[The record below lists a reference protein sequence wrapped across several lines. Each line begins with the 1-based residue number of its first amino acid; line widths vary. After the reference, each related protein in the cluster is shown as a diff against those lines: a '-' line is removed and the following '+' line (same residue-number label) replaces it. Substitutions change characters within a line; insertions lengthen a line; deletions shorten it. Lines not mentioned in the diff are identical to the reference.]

1 MNNEIKIF
9 ENEQFGA
16 VRMLMKDGQPWFVGK
31 DIANILGYADLN
43 KAIAMHVDDEDKKL
57 NDKTSLSFGQR
68 GATIINES
76 GFYSLVLASKM
87 PNAKKFKR
95 WVTSEVLPSIREYG
109 MYATEQTID
118 NVLNGTEEAERLF
131 IQLKE
136 EKLRTRELENENMK
150 LVEENDSLAEVVDFI
165 NMYDDESDLLNVSD
179 IAIAYQMS
187 AIEFNRLLCIL
198 GIQHRAYGTWKIAPE
213 YENCG
218 YVRTDKRPT
227 FYGEGFFI
235 HTRWTHKGA
244 AFLYNRLKENGILP
258 VFDWIKQITQLTEN
272 KGEFIYG

>member
-9 ENEQFGA
+9 EHEQFGS
-16 VRMLMKDGQPWFVGK
+16 VRTILIDGQPWFVGK
-31 DIANILGYADLN
+31 DVAEALGYTN
-43 KAIAMHVDDEDKKL
+43 TRKALLDHVDVEDKNTVTIRDGNKG
-57 NDKTSLSFGQR
+57 NPNQ
-68 GATIINES
+68 TIINES
-76 GFYSLVLASKM
+76 GVYCLIIKSKLET
-87 PNAKKFKR
+87 ARQFKR
-95 WVTSEVLPSIREYG
+95 WVTSEVLPSIRKYG
-109 MYATEQTID
+109 VYATEQTID
-118 NVLNGTEEAERLF
+118 NVLNGTEEAEKLF

-136 EKLRTRELENENMK
+136 EKLRTRELENENMR
-150 LVEENDSLAEVVDFI
+150 LAEENDSLAEVVDFI

-198 GIQHRAYGTWKIAPE
+198 GIQYRAYGTWMIAPE

-258 VFDWIKQITQLTEN
+258 VFDWIKQITVTN
-272 KGEFIYG
+272 

>member
-9 ENEQFGA
+9 ENEQFGSI
-16 VRMLMKDGQPWFVGK
+16 RTLDENGK
-31 DIANILGYADLN
+31 IYFCGIDVAKALGYSRPRDAISAHCKGAVKRRSLTNGGEQTLTYITEGDLYRL
-43 KAIAMHVDDEDKKL
+43 ITHSKL
-57 NDKTSLSFGQR
+57 PSAEIF
-68 GATIINES
+68 EC
-76 GFYSLVLASKM
+76 
-87 PNAKKFKR
+87 
-95 WVTSEVLPSIREYG
+95 WVFDEVLPSIR

-118 NVLNGTEEAERLF
+118 NVLSGTEEAEKLF
-131 IQLKE
+131 VQLKE
-136 EKLRTRELENENMK
+136 EKLRTRELENENMR
-150 LVEENDSLAEVVDFI
+150 LAEENDSLAEVVDFI

-198 GIQHRAYGTWKIAPE
+198 GIQHRAYGTWMIAPE

-258 VFDWIKQITQLTEN
+258 VFDWIKQIIITN
-272 KGEFIYG
+272 GK

>member
-9 ENEQFGA
+9 ENEQFGS
-16 VRMLMKDGQPWFVGK
+16 VRTILIDGQLWFVGK
-31 DIANILGYADLN
+31 DVAEALGYTN
-43 KAIAMHVDDEDKKL
+43 PTKAIRDHIDPEDRWGSKLDPHLFVDNL
-57 NDKTSLSFGQR
+57 GRTQAPTL
-68 GATIINES
+68 INES
-76 GFYSLVLASKM
+76 GVYCLIIKSKLET
-87 PNAKKFKR
+87 ARQFKR
-95 WVTSEVLPSIREYG
+95 WVTSEVLPSIRKYG

-118 NVLNGTEEAERLF
+118 NVLNGTEEAEKLF

-136 EKLRTRELENENMK
+136 EKLRTRELENENMR

-198 GIQHRAYGTWKIAPE
+198 GIQHRAYGTWMIAPE

-258 VFDWIKQITQLTEN
+258 VFDWIKQITVTN
-272 KGEFIYG
+272 

>member
-9 ENEQFGA
+9 ESEQFGSI
-16 VRMLMKDGQPWFVGK
+16 RTYEENGK
-31 DIANILGYADLN
+31 IFFCGIDVAKALGYSRPRDAISAHCKGAVKRRSLTNGGEQTLTYITEGDLYRL
-43 KAIAMHVDDEDKKL
+43 ITHSKL
-57 NDKTSLSFGQR
+57 PSAEIF
-68 GATIINES
+68 EC
-76 GFYSLVLASKM
+76 
-87 PNAKKFKR
+87 
-95 WVTSEVLPSIREYG
+95 WVFDEVLPSIRKYG

-118 NVLNGTEEAERLF
+118 NVLNGTEEAEKLF

-136 EKLRTRELENENMK
+136 EKLRTRELENENMR
-150 LVEENDSLAEVVDFI
+150 LAEENDSLAEVVDFI

-198 GIQHRAYGTWKIAPE
+198 GIQYRAYGTWMIAPE

-244 AFLYNRLKENGILP
+244 EFLYNRLKENGILP
-258 VFDWIKQITQLTEN
+258 VFDWVNQKTTIN
-272 KGEFIYG
+272 

>member
-9 ENEQFGA
+9 ENEQFGT
-16 VRMLMKDGQPWFVGK
+16 VRTLIKDGQPWFVGK
-31 DIANILGYADLN
+31 DVAHILGYADLN

-57 NDKTSLSFGQR
+57 NDKTSSSFGQR
-68 GATIINES
+68 GATLINES
-76 GFYSLVLASKM
+76 GFYSLVLASRL
-87 PNAKKFKR
+87 PDAKKFKR
-95 WVTSEVLPSIREYG
+95 WVTSEVLPSIRKYG
-109 MYATEQTID
+109 MYATEHTID
-118 NVLNGTEEAERLF
+118 NVLNGTEEAEKLF

-136 EKLRTRELENENMK
+136 EKLRTRELENENIR
-150 LVEENDSLAEVVDFI
+150 LAEENDSLAEVVDFI

-198 GIQHRAYGTWKIAPE
+198 GIQHRAYGTWMIAPE

-258 VFDWIKQITQLTEN
+258 VFDWIKQITITN
-272 KGEFIYG
+272 

>member
-9 ENEQFGA
+9 EHEQFGS
-16 VRMLMKDGQPWFVGK
+16 VRTILIDGQPWFVGK
-31 DIANILGYADLN
+31 DVAIALGYTN
-43 KAIAMHVDDEDKKL
+43 PQKALRDHVDDEDL
-57 NDKTSLSFGQR
+57 TVNESFTVNGTPAR
-68 GATIINES
+68 LINES
-76 GFYSLVLASKM
+76 GVYCLIIKSKLE
-87 PNAKKFKR
+87 AARQFKR
-95 WVTSEVLPSIREYG
+95 WVTSEVLPSIRKYG

-131 IQLKE
+131 TQLKE
-136 EKLRTRELENENMK
+136 EKLRTRELKNENMR
-150 LVEENDSLAEVVDFI
+150 LAEENDSLAEVVDFI

-198 GIQHRAYGTWKIAPE
+198 GIQHRAYGTWILAPE

-258 VFDWIKQITQLTEN
+258 VFDWIKQITITN
-272 KGEFIYG
+272 

>member
-9 ENEQFGA
+9 ENEQFGS
-16 VRMLMKDGQPWFVGK
+16 VRTILIDGQPWFVGK
-31 DIANILGYADLN
+31 DVAIALGYN
-43 KAIAMHVDDEDKKL
+43 QYEKAIRVHIDAEDIGVSKMDTPGGKQPV
-57 NDKTSLSFGQR
+57 KV
-68 GATIINES
+68 INES
-76 GFYSLVLASKM
+76 GVYSLIFSSKLET
-87 PNAKKFKR
+87 ARQFKR
-95 WVTSEVLPSIREYG
+95 WVTSEVLPSIRKNG

-118 NVLNGTEEAERLF
+118 NVLNGTEEAEKLF

-136 EKLRTRELENENMK
+136 EKLRTRELENENMR
-150 LVEENDSLAEVVDFI
+150 LAEENDSLAEVVDFI

-198 GIQHRAYGTWKIAPE
+198 GIQYRAYGTWMIAPE

-258 VFDWIKQITQLTEN
+258 VFDWIKQITVTN
-272 KGEFIYG
+272 

>member
-9 ENEQFGA
+9 EHEQFGS
-16 VRMLMKDGQPWFVGK
+16 VRTILIDGQPWFVGK
-31 DIANILGYADLN
+31 DVAKALGYSKSENALQR
-43 KAIAMHVDDEDKKL
+43 HVDEEDK
-57 NDKTSLSFGQR
+57 SLTPFQGGCSTGRQNT
-68 GATIINES
+68 TIINES
-76 GFYSLVLASKM
+76 GLYSLILSSKL

-95 WVTSEVLPSIREYG
+95 WVTSEVLPSIRKYG

-118 NVLNGTEEAERLF
+118 NVLNGTEEAEKLF

-136 EKLRTRELENENMK
+136 EKLRTRELENENMR
-150 LVEENDSLAEVVDFI
+150 LAEENDSLAEVVDFI

-198 GIQHRAYGTWKIAPE
+198 GIQYRAYGTWMIAPE

-258 VFDWIKQITQLTEN
+258 VFDWIKQITVTN
-272 KGEFIYG
+272 

>member
-9 ENEQFGA
+9 ENEQFGS
-16 VRMLMKDGQPWFVGK
+16 VRTILIDGQPWFVGK
-31 DIANILGYADLN
+31 DVAEALGYTN
-43 KAIAMHVDDEDKKL
+43 TRKALLDHVDVEDKNTVTIRDGNKG
-57 NDKTSLSFGQR
+57 NPNQ
-68 GATIINES
+68 TIINES
-76 GFYSLVLASKM
+76 GVYCLIIKSKLET
-87 PNAKKFKR
+87 ARQFKR
-95 WVTSEVLPSIREYG
+95 WVTSEVLPSIRKYG

-118 NVLNGTEEAERLF
+118 NVLNGTEEAEKLF

-136 EKLRTRELENENMK
+136 EKLRTRELENENMR
-150 LVEENDSLAEVVDFI
+150 LAEENDSLAEVVDFI

-198 GIQHRAYGTWKIAPE
+198 GIQHRAYGTWMIAPE

-218 YVRTDKRPT
+218 YVRTDKRST

-258 VFDWIKQITQLTEN
+258 VFDWIKQITTIN
-272 KGEFIYG
+272 

>member
-9 ENEQFGA
+9 ENEQFGSI
-16 VRMLMKDGQPWFVGK
+16 RTLDENGK
-31 DIANILGYADLN
+31 IYFCGIDVAKALGYSRPRDAISAHCKGAVKRRSLTSGGEQTLTYITEGDLYRL
-43 KAIAMHVDDEDKKL
+43 ITHSKL
-57 NDKTSLSFGQR
+57 PSAEIF
-68 GATIINES
+68 EC
-76 GFYSLVLASKM
+76 
-87 PNAKKFKR
+87 
-95 WVTSEVLPSIREYG
+95 WVFDEVLPSIRKYG

-118 NVLNGTEEAERLF
+118 NVLSGTEEAEKLF
-131 IQLKE
+131 VQLKE
-136 EKLRTRELENENMK
+136 EKLRTRELENENMR
-150 LVEENDSLAEVVDFI
+150 LAEENDSLAEVVDFI

-198 GIQHRAYGTWKIAPE
+198 GIQHRAYGTWMIAPE

-258 VFDWIKQITQLTEN
+258 VFDWIKQIIITN
-272 KGEFIYG
+272 

>member
-9 ENEQFGA
+9 ENEQFGT

-31 DIANILGYADLN
+31 DVAVILGYN
-43 KAIAMHVDDEDKKL
+43 EPHKAIARHVDEDDGMKHPVIDSIGRTQ
-57 NDKTSLSFGQR
+57 NV
-68 GATIINES
+68 TIVNES

-95 WVTSEVLPSIREYG
+95 WVTNEVLPSIRKYG
-109 MYATEQTID
+109 MYATEHTID
-118 NVLNGTEEAERLF
+118 NVLNGTEEAEKLF

-136 EKLRTRELENENMK
+136 EKLRTRELENENMR
-150 LVEENDSLAEVVDFI
+150 LAEENDSLAEVVDFI

-198 GIQHRAYGTWKIAPE
+198 GIQHRAYGTWILAPE

-258 VFDWIKQITQLTEN
+258 VFDWIKQITITN
-272 KGEFIYG
+272 

>member
-9 ENEQFGA
+9 EHEQFGS
-16 VRMLMKDGQPWFVGK
+16 VRTILIDGQPWFVGK
-31 DIANILGYADLN
+31 DVAIALGYTN
-43 KAIAMHVDDEDKKL
+43 PQKALRDHVDDEDL
-57 NDKTSLSFGQR
+57 TVNESFTVNGTPAR
-68 GATIINES
+68 LINES
-76 GFYSLVLASKM
+76 GVYCLIIKSKLE
-87 PNAKKFKR
+87 AARQFKR
-95 WVTSEVLPSIREYG
+95 WVTSEVLPSIRKYG

-118 NVLNGTEEAERLF
+118 NVLSGTEEAEKLF
-131 IQLKE
+131 VQLKE
-136 EKLRTRELENENMK
+136 EKLRTRELENENMR
-150 LVEENDSLAEVVDFI
+150 LAEENDSLAEVVDFI

-198 GIQHRAYGTWKIAPE
+198 GIQHRAYGTWMIAPE

-258 VFDWIKQITQLTEN
+258 VFDWIKQIIITN
-272 KGEFIYG
+272 

>member
-9 ENEQFGA
+9 EHEQFGS
-16 VRMLMKDGQPWFVGK
+16 VRTILIDGQPWFVGK
-31 DIANILGYADLN
+31 DVAEALGYTN
-43 KAIAMHVDDEDKKL
+43 TRKALLDHVDLEDKNTVTIRDGNKG
-57 NDKTSLSFGQR
+57 NPNQ
-68 GATIINES
+68 TIINES
-76 GFYSLVLASKM
+76 GVYCLIIKSKLETERQ
-87 PNAKKFKR
+87 FKR
-95 WVTSEVLPSIREYG
+95 WVTSEVLPSIRKYG

-118 NVLNGTEEAERLF
+118 NVLNGTEEAEKLF

-136 EKLRTRELENENMK
+136 EKLRTRKLENENMR
-150 LVEENDSLAEVVDFI
+150 LAEENDSLAEVVDFI

-198 GIQHRAYGTWKIAPE
+198 GIQYRAYGTWMIAPE

-218 YVRTDKRPT
+218 NVRTDKRST

-258 VFDWIKQITQLTEN
+258 VFDWIKQITTIN
-272 KGEFIYG
+272 

>member
-9 ENEQFGA
+9 ENEQFGT
-16 VRMLMKDGQPWFVGK
+16 VRTLIKDGQPWFVGK
-31 DIANILGYADLN
+31 DVAHILGYADLN

-57 NDKTSLSFGQR
+57 NDKTSSSFGQR
-68 GATIINES
+68 GATLINES
-76 GFYSLVLASKM
+76 GFYSLVLASRL
-87 PNAKKFKR
+87 PDAKKFKR
-95 WVTSEVLPSIREYG
+95 WVTSEVLPSIRKYG
-109 MYATEQTID
+109 MYATEHTID
-118 NVLNGTEEAERLF
+118 NVLNGTEEAEKLF

-136 EKLRTRELENENMK
+136 EKLRTRELENENIR
-150 LVEENDSLAEVVDFI
+150 LAEENDSLAEVVDFI

-198 GIQHRAYGTWKIAPE
+198 GIQHRAYGTWMIAPE

-258 VFDWIKQITQLTEN
+258 VFDWIKQITTTN
-272 KGEFIYG
+272 

>member
-9 ENEQFGA
+9 EHEQFGS
-16 VRMLMKDGQPWFVGK
+16 VRTILIDGQPWFVGK
-31 DIANILGYADLN
+31 DVAIALGYTN
-43 KAIAMHVDDEDKKL
+43 PQKALRDHVDDEDL
-57 NDKTSLSFGQR
+57 TVNESFTVNGTPAR
-68 GATIINES
+68 LINES
-76 GFYSLVLASKM
+76 GVYCLIIKSKLE
-87 PNAKKFKR
+87 AARQFKR
-95 WVTSEVLPSIREYG
+95 WVTSEVLPSIRKYG

-118 NVLNGTEEAERLF
+118 NMLNGTEEAEKLF
-131 IQLKE
+131 IKLKE
-136 EKLRTRELENENMK
+136 EKLRTRELKNENMRLTK
-150 LVEENDSLAEVVDFI
+150 ENDSLAEVVDFI

-198 GIQHRAYGTWKIAPE
+198 GIQHRAYGTWILAPE

-258 VFDWIKQITQLTEN
+258 VFDWIKQITITN
-272 KGEFIYG
+272 

>member
-1 MNNEIKIF
+1 MQFQLIARGAVKRRSLTNGGEQTLTYITEGDLYRLITHSKLPSAEIF
-9 ENEQFGA
+9 EC
-16 VRMLMKDGQPWFVGK
+16 
-31 DIANILGYADLN
+31 
-43 KAIAMHVDDEDKKL
+43 
-57 NDKTSLSFGQR
+57 
-68 GATIINES
+68 
-76 GFYSLVLASKM
+76 
-87 PNAKKFKR
+87 
-95 WVTSEVLPSIREYG
+95 WVFDEVLPSIRKYG

-118 NVLNGTEEAERLF
+118 NVLSGTEEAEKLF
-131 IQLKE
+131 VQLKE
-136 EKLRTRELENENMK
+136 EKLRTRELENENMR
-150 LVEENDSLAEVVDFI
+150 LAEENDSLAEVVDFI

-198 GIQHRAYGTWKIAPE
+198 GIQHRAYGTWMIAPE

-258 VFDWIKQITQLTEN
+258 VFDWIKQIIITN
-272 KGEFIYG
+272 

>member
-9 ENEQFGA
+9 ENEQFGT
-16 VRMLMKDGQPWFVGK
+16 VRTLIKDGQPWFVGK
-31 DIANILGYADLN
+31 DVAHILGYADLN

-57 NDKTSLSFGQR
+57 NDKTSSSFGQR
-68 GATIINES
+68 GATLINES
-76 GFYSLVLASKM
+76 GFYSLVLASRL
-87 PNAKKFKR
+87 PDAKKFKR
-95 WVTSEVLPSIREYG
+95 WVTSEVLPSIRKYG
-109 MYATEQTID
+109 MYATEHTID
-118 NVLNGTEEAERLF
+118 NVLNGTEEAEKLF

-136 EKLRTRELENENMK
+136 EKLRTRELENENMR
-150 LVEENDSLAEVVDFI
+150 LAEENDSLAEVVDFI

-198 GIQHRAYGTWKIAPE
+198 GIQHRAYGTWMIAPE

-258 VFDWIKQITQLTEN
+258 VFDWIKQITITN
-272 KGEFIYG
+272 

>member
-9 ENEQFGA
+9 EHEQFGS
-16 VRMLMKDGQPWFVGK
+16 VRTILIDGQPWFVGK
-31 DIANILGYADLN
+31 DVAIALGYTN
-43 KAIAMHVDDEDKKL
+43 PQKALRDHVDDEDL
-57 NDKTSLSFGQR
+57 TVNESFTVNGTPAR
-68 GATIINES
+68 LINES
-76 GFYSLVLASKM
+76 GVYCLIIKSKLE
-87 PNAKKFKR
+87 AARQFKR
-95 WVTSEVLPSIREYG
+95 WVTSEVLPSIRKYG

-136 EKLRTRELENENMK
+136 EKLRTMELENENMR
-150 LVEENDSLAEVVDFI
+150 LAEENGSLAEVVDFI

-187 AIEFNRLLCIL
+187 AIEFNRFLSIL
-198 GIQHRAYGTWKIAPE
+198 GIQYRAYGTWMIAPE

-227 FYGEGFFI
+227 FYREGGGFFI

-258 VFDWIKQITQLTEN
+258 VFDWIKRKTTTN
-272 KGEFIYG
+272 

>member
-9 ENEQFGA
+9 EHEQFGS
-16 VRMLMKDGQPWFVGK
+16 VRTILIDGQPWFVGK
-31 DIANILGYADLN
+31 DVAIALGYTN
-43 KAIAMHVDDEDKKL
+43 PQKALRDHVDDEDL
-57 NDKTSLSFGQR
+57 TVNESFTVNGTPAR
-68 GATIINES
+68 LINES
-76 GFYSLVLASKM
+76 GVYCLIIKSKLE
-87 PNAKKFKR
+87 AARQFKR
-95 WVTSEVLPSIREYG
+95 WVTSEVLPSIRKYG

-131 IQLKE
+131 TQLKE
-136 EKLRTRELENENMK
+136 EKLRTRELKNENMR
-150 LVEENDSLAEVVDFI
+150 LAEENDSLAEVVDFI

-198 GIQHRAYGTWKIAPE
+198 GIQHRAYGTWILAPE

-235 HTRWTHKGA
+235 HTRWTHKGV

-258 VFDWIKQITQLTEN
+258 VFDWIKQITITN
-272 KGEFIYG
+272 

>member
-9 ENEQFGA
+9 ENEQFGS
-16 VRMLMKDGQPWFVGK
+16 VRTILIDGQPWFVGK
-31 DIANILGYADLN
+31 DVASALGYTNPL
-43 KAIAMHVDDEDKKL
+43 KALRDHIDEEDKGV
-57 NDKTSLSFGQR
+57 NKTFTPGGKQNI
-68 GATIINES
+68 TFINES
-76 GFYSLVLASKM
+76 GVYSLIFSSKLET
-87 PNAKKFKR
+87 ARQFKR
-95 WVTSEVLPSIREYG
+95 WVTSEVLPSIRKYG

-118 NVLNGTEEAERLF
+118 NVLNGTEEAEKLF

-136 EKLRTRELENENMK
+136 EKLRTRELENENMR

-198 GIQHRAYGTWKIAPE
+198 GIQHRAYGTWMIAPE

-258 VFDWIKQITQLTEN
+258 VFDWIKQITVTN
-272 KGEFIYG
+272 

>member
-9 ENEQFGA
+9 EHEQFGA

-57 NDKTSLSFGQR
+57 NDKTSSSFGQR

-95 WVTSEVLPSIREYG
+95 WVTSEVLPSIRKYG
-109 MYATEQTID
+109 MYAMEHTID
-118 NVLNGTEEAERLF
+118 NVLNGTEEAEKLF

-136 EKLRTRELENENMK
+136 EKLRTRELENENMR
-150 LVEENDSLAEVVDFI
+150 LAEENDSLAEVVDFI

-187 AIEFNRLLCIL
+187 AIEFTRLLCIL
-198 GIQHRAYGTWKIAPE
+198 GIQHRAYGTWMLAPE

-218 YVRTDKRPT
+218 YVRTDKRST

-258 VFDWIKQITQLTEN
+258 VFDWIKQITITN
-272 KGEFIYG
+272 

>member
-9 ENEQFGA
+9 EHEQFGS
-16 VRMLMKDGQPWFVGK
+16 VRTIIIDGQPWFVGK
-31 DIANILGYADLN
+31 DVADALGYSKSRN
-43 KAIAMHVDDEDKKL
+43 AIAQHVDEEDKTPAL
-57 NDKTSLSFGQR
+57 IQGGCSTGTQKT
-68 GATIINES
+68 IVINES
-76 GFYSLVLASKM
+76 GLYCLILKSKLET
-87 PNAKKFKR
+87 ARQFKR
-95 WVTSEVLPSIREYG
+95 WVTSEVLPSIRKYG

-118 NVLNGTEEAERLF
+118 NVLNGTEEAEKLF
-131 IQLKE
+131 IQIKE
-136 EKLRTRELENENMK
+136 EKLRTRELENENMR
-150 LVEENDSLAEVVDFI
+150 LAEENDSLAEVIDFI

-198 GIQHRAYGTWKIAPE
+198 GIQHRAYGTWMIAPE
-213 YENCG
+213 YEDCG

-258 VFDWIKQITQLTEN
+258 VFDWIKQLTITN
-272 KGEFIYG
+272 